1 MQRPFLFLA
10 SMLFTLNLSTSV
22 LAMEKDHTIESQFEN
37 TWLSLANAING
48 REPEP
53 EPEIEIVQKLKRHGI
68 TVKNLDEDG
77 LIYLDNYFTQP
88 VKIMN

>member
-22 LAMEKDHTIESQFEN
+22 LAMEKDHTIEFQFEN
-37 TWLSLANAING
+37 AWLSLADAIKG
-48 REPEP
+48 R

-77 LIYLDNYFTQP
+77 LIYLENYFTQP

>member
-1 MQRPFLFLA
+1 
-10 SMLFTLNLSTSV
+10 MLFTLNLSTSV

-37 TWLSLANAING
+37 TWLSLADAIKG

-53 EPEIEIVQKLKRHGI
+53 EIVQKLKRHDI

-77 LIYLDNYFTQP
+77 LIYLENYFTQP